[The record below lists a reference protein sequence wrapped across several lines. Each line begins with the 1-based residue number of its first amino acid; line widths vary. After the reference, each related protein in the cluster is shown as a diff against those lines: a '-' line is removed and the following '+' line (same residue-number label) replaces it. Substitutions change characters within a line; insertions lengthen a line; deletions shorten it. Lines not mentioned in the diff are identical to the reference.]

1 MLLRCVRCWAH
12 FNRNSRVW
20 RTKAALGNS
29 QQGVKPLYIPILRED
44 RETFYHLGD
53 EFARVCFTRWRTQRP
68 IRTGNFYTGA
78 TKLNAIELQ
87 HFSKLSAE
95 VWNRYAGS
103 AQLSVSL
110 AATQTHTSSS
120 CVYRATKKNHWSLF
134 KSEICFHSSDTV
146 ISSLSTKFGQS
157 KIPNKITNLKGG
169 EKMCNRLWK
178 LWRKPKVIMIPRSI
192 SSLGNIHA
200 GCFICWNCC
209 LPLIKLTWMI
219 NEMLQEMWGYS
230 LCHPLQPFA

>member
-29 QQGVKPLYIPILRED
+29 HQGVKPLYIPILRGD
-44 RETFYHLGD
+44 RETFYHLGN
-53 EFARVCFTRWRTQRP
+53 EFAWVCFTRWRTQRP
-68 IRTGNFYTGA
+68 IRTGNFYTDA

-120 CVYRATKKNHWSLF
+120 LRVPCNKEKPLKSLQKWDLF
-134 KSEICFHSSDTV
+134 PQLRH
-146 ISSLSTKFGQS
+146 
-157 KIPNKITNLKGG
+157 
-169 EKMCNRLWK
+169 
-178 LWRKPKVIMIPRSI
+178 
-192 SSLGNIHA
+192 
-200 GCFICWNCC
+200 
-209 LPLIKLTWMI
+209 
-219 NEMLQEMWGYS
+219 
-230 LCHPLQPFA
+230 CHLQPKYKIWAEQNPQ